1 MAVYF
6 VFETQSDGT
15 TGSAIPNSYANQGLA
30 EQKYHEILSAAAV
43 SQVAEHGA
51 LIIASDYSFIRQE
64 VYKHT
69 ANNEAE

>member
-15 TGSAIPNSYANQGLA
+15 TGASIANSYTDQKFA
-30 EQKYHEILSAAAV
+30 EQKFHEILSSASV